1 MYTNIVLSFHSR
13 VFFNYS
19 EQQSVDC
26 LGRDGCGGGDPVSA
40 WVYIAANGGLATESA
55 YPYTSGRTGTVI

>member
-1 MYTNIVLSFHSR
+1 MF
-13 VFFNYS
+13 FFNYS